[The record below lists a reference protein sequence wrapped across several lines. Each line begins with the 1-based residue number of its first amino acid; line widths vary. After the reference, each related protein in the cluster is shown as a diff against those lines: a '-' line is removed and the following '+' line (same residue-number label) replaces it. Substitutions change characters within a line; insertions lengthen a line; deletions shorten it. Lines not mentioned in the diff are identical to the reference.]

1 MAREK
6 EAIFREADRPDVA
19 LITNHGYA
27 GVEVPVGG
35 APDTGGQVVYVNA
48 LAGALEAL
56 GYRVT
61 IFARGGFPHFKSDR
75 IRGETQYLSDHARYV
90 FVPGGGDDF
99 IRKEDIAVALDEE
112 VDWLDAFVREEAR
125 ARDCPPWAVYEF
137 VSTHYWDAAVMG
149 VRLIGRWRND
159 VAAAALAD
167 LLTGS
172 VPDVTLDRVKAERH
186 WRKLGEAPAYHL
198 GDLLIEEEGSEAT
211 PLIQRVQGAAGRWV
225 EASWQARDADA
236 GIIVDAVERALAD
249 AEAGRTCPTSEA
261 QASTPPALQR
271 LLAAEATGE
280 AILGLCRGRAE
291 RLERDLD
298 MVDRHV
304 WTPHSLGALK
314 QENFRDRPPE
324 VCRDLK
330 FCERRSHEQ
339 TVCARTRAF
348 AATSTEISE
357 RLRTQYRVPSAHI
370 FYYPP
375 GVDRTL
381 FREYTDEEES
391 AAYRYLADL
400 SAIPAEKLRSGRIVF
415 ETSRMDPT
423 KRKDLLL
430 DAFVRVSAEVGD
442 AYLFIGGG
450 PENDLFRSLVARR
463 DALPEL
469 RGRAFLTG
477 FIPEEYIGPLF
488 SIAQVYASASEMEGF
503 GMSASQAAAAGAAL
517 VSSDLVPFAV
527 QYVPDAALIVPAGDV
542 AGFTDAILRLLQDE
556 ADRQK
561 RAAQLV
567 EKVKMLDWETQT
579 AAFLDFLRRRGI
591 AVAQGRMTT

>member
-1 MAREK
+1 MARDQD
-6 EAIFREADRPDVA
+6 AVFREADRPDVA

-48 LAGALEAL
+48 LAGALEAR

-61 IFARGGFPHFKSDR
+61 IFARGGFPHFESDR
-75 IRGETQYLSDHARYV
+75 MRGETQYLSDHARYV
-90 FVPGGGDDF
+90 FVPGGGDEF

-125 ARDCPPWAVYEF
+125 ARDCPPWEVYEF
-137 VSTHYWDAAVMG
+137 ISTHYWDAAVMA

-159 VAAAALAD
+159 VAAAALTD

-172 VPDVTLDRVKAERH
+172 VPAETLDRVNAERH
-186 WRKLGEAPAYHL
+186 WRELGEAPAYHL
-198 GDLLIEEEGSEAT
+198 GDLLIEGEGSAAT
-211 PLIQRVQGAAGRWV
+211 PLMQRVQGAAGRWV

-236 GIIVDAVERALAD
+236 GIIVAAVERALAD
-249 AEAGRTCPTSEA
+249 AEAGRTCPTGEVQGA
-261 QASTPPALQR
+261 TPPALRR
-271 LLAAEATGE
+271 LIAAEATGS
-280 AILGLCRGRAE
+280 AILGLCRGRSE
-291 RLERDLD
+291 RLERELE

-324 VCRDLK
+324 VCRDLE
-330 FCERRSHEQ
+330 FCQRRSHEQ

-348 AATSTEISE
+348 AATSTEIAE
-357 RLRTQYRVPSAHI
+357 RLRTHYRASSEQI

-381 FREYTDEEES
+381 FREYTDEEKS

-430 DAFVRVSAEVGD
+430 DAFVGVTQAMGD

-450 PENDLFRSLVARR
+450 PENDLFRALLARR
-463 DALPEL
+463 VGHPEL
-469 RGRAFLTG
+469 SGRAFLTG
-477 FIPEEYIGPLF
+477 FIPDEHIGPLF

-503 GMSASQAAAAGAAL
+503 GMSASQAAAAGTAL

-542 AGFTDAILRLLQDE
+542 AGFTDAILRLLQDD
-556 ADRQK
+556 AGRRR

-579 AAFLDFLRRRGI
+579 VALLGFLRRRGI
-591 AVAQGRMTT
+591 NVAPGRTTT